1 VARVDRPPPVW
12 GVVAAVGVLFVNW
25 IVDASILQ
33 QHRLGRC
40 RLLGGIGLG
49 WCCCVKQLI
58 GSLFVGGCRLSSLC
72 SFC

>member
-40 RLLGGIGLG
+40 RLFGRRRLGVVLLCEAIDRQPFCRGLSI
-49 WCCCVKQLI
+49 V
-58 GSLFVGGCRLSSLC
+58 
-72 SFC
+72 